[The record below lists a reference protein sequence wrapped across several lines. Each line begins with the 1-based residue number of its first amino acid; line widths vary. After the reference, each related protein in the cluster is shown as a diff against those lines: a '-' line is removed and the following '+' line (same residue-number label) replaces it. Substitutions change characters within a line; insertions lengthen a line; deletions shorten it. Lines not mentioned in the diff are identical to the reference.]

1 MTQLKEQWTS
11 KLGFILA
18 TAGSAIGL
26 GAIWKFP
33 YITGVSG
40 GGAFFL
46 IFLIFTIFIGMP
58 ILLAEFI
65 IGRGSQKD
73 AVSAYKFFAP
83 GSSWHL
89 IGVLGMVTCFILLS
103 FYSVVGGW
111 ILIFLYETMA
121 GHLAGLS
128 EQMYGDVFNN
138 LIANPS
144 YAIMAQFI
152 FIIITIVVVARGV
165 QKGIER
171 ASKIMMPA
179 LFIAFL
185 ILIIRSLTLDN
196 ISEGLSFFLYPDFS
210 NLSSKTILFAL
221 GQSFFSI
228 SVGVSVMVTYS
239 SYLSKQEDLPKSA
252 FTIVMMNVL
261 ISLLAGLAIFPAVF
275 SLGFEP
281 TEGPGLLFVVLP
293 AVFDK
298 IPFGSL
304 FLILFLVLFLFAT
317 LTSAFSMLEII
328 VAAVTKGEQ
337 RKRQKITW
345 ITGIL
350 IFIVGIPSALSAGVM
365 SNFTLFGKTM
375 FDLSD
380 YLVSNILMPLGALL
394 ISIFVGFKIN
404 RKTLW
409 EEISSGSSYGKKI
422 FAGWLLLIKYVA
434 PIAIIIVFLDVIG
447 VYNLIFSLFPR

>member
-1 MTQLKEQWTS
+1 MKQTTNQWSS

-18 TAGSAIGL
+18 TAGSAIGI

-33 YITGVSG
+33 YIAGNSG

-46 IFLIFTIFIGMP
+46 LFLIFTLFIGLP

-65 IGRGSQKD
+65 IGRGSGKD
-73 AVSAYKFFAP
+73 AVSAYKTFSP
-83 GSSWHL
+83 NTSWHL
-89 IGVLGMVTCFILLS
+89 IGILGMVTCFILLS

-111 ILIFLYETMA
+111 ILIFLYETIV
-121 GHLAGLS
+121 GNLTGLADQEYEALFT
-128 EQMYGDVFNN
+128 DV
-138 LIANPS
+138 IANAGI
-144 YAIMAQFI
+144 AIVAQFAFI
-152 FIIITIVVVARGV
+152 VVSIIIVAKGI

-179 LFIAFL
+179 LFIAFI

-210 NLSSKTILFAL
+210 KLTSKTILSAL

-239 SYLSKQEDLPKSA
+239 SYLSKKEDLAGSA
-252 FTIVMMNVL
+252 FSIVMMNIL

-275 SLGFEP
+275 AFGFEP
-281 TEGPGLLFVVLP
+281 EAGPGLLFVILP
-293 AVFDK
+293 AVFSK
-298 IPFGSL
+298 MPFGMTFL
-304 FLILFLVLFLFAT
+304 VIFLILFLFAA

-328 VAAVTKGEQ
+328 VAAVTKGDPK
-337 RKRQKITW
+337 KRLRATW

-350 IFIVGIPSALSAGVM
+350 IFIVGIPATLSFGVL
-365 SNFTLFGKTM
+365 SEFTLFGKTV

-380 YLVSNILMPLGALL
+380 NLVSNILMPFGALL
-394 ISIFVGFKIN
+394 IAIFVGFRIP
-404 RKTLW
+404 RKKLI
-409 EEISSGSSYGKKI
+409 EEISAGSTYGKRI
-422 FAGWLLLIKYVA
+422 FSIWFLLIKYVA
-434 PIAIIIVFLDVIG
+434 PVAIIIVFLDAIG
-447 VYNLIFSLFPR
+447 IIKL

>member
-1 MTQLKEQWTS
+1 MSQNKEQWAS

-33 YITGVSG
+33 YIAGISG
-40 GGAFFL
+40 GGMFFL
-46 IFLIFTIFIGMP
+46 IFLIFTLFVGMP

-73 AVSAYKFFAP
+73 AISAYKTFAP
-83 GSSWHL
+83 GTSWHF
-89 IGVLGMVTCFILLS
+89 IGILGMVTCFILLS

-111 ILIFLYETMA
+111 ILLYLFETLT
-121 GHLAGLS
+121 GTLSGLPD
-128 EQMYGDVFNN
+128 QAYGTMFDDV
-138 LIANPS
+138 IAAPLVVIS
-144 YAIMAQFI
+144 AQFL
-152 FIIITIVVVARGV
+152 FMLLTIWVVAKGI

-171 ASKIMMPA
+171 SSKIMMPT
-179 LFIAFL
+179 LFIAFI

-196 ISEGLSFFLYPDFS
+196 IGEGLMFFLYPNFS
-210 NLSSKTILFAL
+210 DLSSKTILFAL

-239 SYLSKQEDLPKSA
+239 SYLSKKEDLPKSA
-252 FTIVMMNVL
+252 FTIVMMNLV

-275 SLGFEP
+275 AFGFEP
-281 TEGPGLLFVVLP
+281 AEGPGLLFVVLP

-298 IPFGSL
+298 LPFGAF
-304 FLILFLVLFLFAT
+304 FLAIFLLLFLFAT

-328 VAAVTKGEQ
+328 VAAVTKENHA
-337 RKRQKITW
+337 KRQKATW

-350 IFIVGIPSALSAGVM
+350 IFIVGIPAALSFGILGD
-365 SNFTLFGKTM
+365 FTLFGKTM

-380 YLVSNILMPLGALL
+380 YLVSNILMPIGALL
-394 ISIFVGFKIN
+394 ISVFVAFKIP
-404 RKTLW
+404 RKALL
-409 EEISSGSSYGKKI
+409 EEINAGSTNGRKI
-422 FAGWLLLIKYVA
+422 FAIWFLIIKYVA

-447 VYNLIFSLFPR
+447 VLRF

>member
-1 MTQLKEQWTS
+1 MKHQREQWTS

-33 YITGVSG
+33 YIAGMSG
-40 GGAFFL
+40 GGAFFF
-46 IFLIFTIFIGMP
+46 IFLLFTIFVGMP

-73 AVSAYKFFAP
+73 AIRAYSTFAP
-83 GSSWHL
+83 NSGWHF
-89 IGVLGMVTCFILLS
+89 IGILGMVTCFILLS

-111 ILIFLYETMA
+111 ILLFIGKTLT
-121 GHLAGLS
+121 GNLSGLP
-128 EQMYGDVFNN
+128 EEAYGTLFNDA
-138 LIANPS
+138 IANPA
-144 YAIMAQFI
+144 YAVCAQLLFM
-152 FIIITIVVVARGV
+152 IITIYVVARGV

-171 ASKIMMPA
+171 ASKVMMPA

-185 ILIIRSLTLDN
+185 ILIIRSLTLNN
-196 ISEGLSFFLYPDFS
+196 IGEGLSFFLYPDFS
-210 NLSSKTILFAL
+210 ELTSKTVLFAL

-252 FTIVMMNVL
+252 FTIVMMNIL

-275 SLGFEP
+275 AFGFEP

-298 IPFGSL
+298 MPFGAA
-304 FLILFLVLFLFAT
+304 FLLIFLLLFLFAT

-328 VAAVTKGEQ
+328 VAALTKGNTDK
-337 RKRQKITW
+337 RKKITW
-345 ITGIL
+345 IAGIL
-350 IFIVGIPSALSAGVM
+350 IFIVGIPAALSFGLLGD
-365 SNFTLFGKTM
+365 FTLFGKSM

-380 YLVSNILMPLGALL
+380 YLVSNILMPFGALL
-394 ISIFVGFKIN
+394 IAIFVGFRMPQK
-404 RKTLW
+404 LLLH
-409 EEISSGSSYGKKI
+409 EITTGSSYGKKI
-422 FAGWLLLIKYVA
+422 FAVWFLIIKYIA
-434 PIAIIIVFLDVIG
+434 PIAIIIVFLDAIG
-447 VYNLIFSLFPR
+447 VLKF

>member
-1 MTQLKEQWTS
+1 MKQHSNEQWTS

-33 YITGVSG
+33 YIAGMSG
-40 GGAFFL
+40 GGVFFL
-46 IFLIFTIFIGMP
+46 IFLIFTIFIGLP

-65 IGRGSQKD
+65 IGRGAQKD
-73 AVSAYKFFAP
+73 AVTAYKTFAP
-83 GSSWHL
+83 HSGWHM
-89 IGVLGMVTCFILLS
+89 IGILGMVTCFILLS

-111 ILIFLYETMA
+111 ILIFLYETA
-121 GHLAGLS
+121 VGHLSGLPDQ
-128 EQMYGDVFNN
+128 EYGVLFNDV
-138 LIANPS
+138 IANP
-144 YAIMAQFI
+144 AIAVFAQFL
-152 FIIITIVVVARGV
+152 FIIITIIVVAKGV

-179 LFIAFL
+179 LFIAFI

-196 ISEGLSFFLYPDFS
+196 IGEGISFFLYPDFS
-210 NLSSKTILFAL
+210 NLTSKTILFAL

-239 SYLSKQEDLPKSA
+239 SYLSKKEDLPKSA
-252 FTIVMMNVL
+252 FTIVLMNIL

-275 SLGFEP
+275 AFGFEP
-281 TEGPGLLFVVLP
+281 AEGPGLLFVVLP

-298 IPFGSL
+298 IPFGAFFL
-304 FLILFLVLFLFAT
+304 VVFLILFLFAT

-328 VAAVTKGEQ
+328 VASITKGNT
-337 RKRQKITW
+337 RRRRKITW
-345 ITGIL
+345 MTGIL
-350 IFIVGIPSALSAGVM
+350 IFIAGIPAALSSGILAD
-365 SNFTLFGKTM
+365 FTPFGKTM

-394 ISIFVGFKIN
+394 IAIFTGFMMP
-404 RKTLW
+404 RQTLMD
-409 EEISSGSSYGKKI
+409 EIKSGSSIGKRI
-422 FAGWLLLIKYVA
+422 FAGWFLLIKYVA
-434 PIAIIIVFLDVIG
+434 PIAIIIVFLDAIG
-447 VYNLIFSLFPR
+447 ILKF